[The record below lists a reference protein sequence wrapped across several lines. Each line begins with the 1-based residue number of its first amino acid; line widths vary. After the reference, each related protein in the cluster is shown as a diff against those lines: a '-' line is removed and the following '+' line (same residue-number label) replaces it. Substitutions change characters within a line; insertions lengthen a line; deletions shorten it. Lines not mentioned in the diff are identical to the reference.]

1 MERRLAAILAADVV
15 GYSRLMGEDEVG
27 TLERLKALRK
37 ELMQP
42 RITERKGR
50 VVKLM
55 GDGLLAE
62 FPSVVEAVQCAV
74 EIQQSMNGRESD
86 LPEDRRI
93 RLRIGV
99 NLGDIIVEGSD
110 IYGDGV
116 NVTAR
121 LEGLA
126 EPSGICISGK
136 VYEEVRSRIG
146 VKFEDMGEQEVK
158 NIDRPVRAWRWL
170 SEASHPGKAA
180 PISSSNLILPDKP
193 SIAVLPFTNMSGD
206 PEQEYFADG
215 ITEDIIIDLTKFS
228 DMRIAARNSSF
239 AYKTARMTIQQI
251 ASELRVNFVLS
262 GSVRKSGNSVRITAQ
277 LVDGHADEH
286 VWAER
291 YDRKLS
297 NIFEL
302 QSEIAA
308 KIVQSLTGSLSG
320 QDEPAT
326 KKYATKNA
334 DAYETYL
341 RARSLIREMTRRSV
355 ELAMEMFNKSVA
367 FDPNYALAFCGL
379 SDGAGILAFHY
390 SNAKT
395 HGEDAMEYAL
405 KALEIDPDLAEAH
418 GSYGKALEFT
428 NDEAGAERE
437 YRKAITLAP
446 KSPHAY
452 FDLASMYLTSGDNA
466 ERALPFML
474 KAYELT
480 DQDLQAAMMLS
491 ATYRAL
497 GNTEALINIARKTV
511 DLSDIRLKLNP
522 EDERA
527 AYVGAMALFDLGEV
541 KRARQWVD
549 LAAAVSVEDS
559 RASYNLACAYG
570 LLGEIEEALAHL
582 DKTLSLGCP
591 ASKKKWMRVDAD
603 LKLVRADPRFAE
615 LLASYG

>member
-1 MERRLAAILAADVV
+1 
-15 GYSRLMGEDEVG
+15 
-27 TLERLKALRK
+27 
-37 ELMQP
+37 
-42 RITERKGR
+42 
-50 VVKLM
+50 M

-62 FPSVVEAVQCAV
+62 FPSVVEAVQCAL
-74 EIQQSMNGRESD
+74 EIQQSMNERESD
-86 LPEDRRI
+86 LPDERRI
-93 RLRIGV
+93 RLRIGI

-116 NVTAR
+116 NVAAR

-126 EPSGICISGK
+126 DPRGICISGN
-136 VYEEVRSRIG
+136 VYEEIRSRLD
-146 VKFEDMGEQEVK
+146 VKFEDLGDQEVK
-158 NIDRPVRAWRWL
+158 NIDRPVRVWRWL
-170 SEASHPGKAA
+170 SEASRPSKAA
-180 PISSSNLILPDKP
+180 LVSSSNPILPDKQ

-215 ITEDIIIDLTKFS
+215 ITEDIIIDLTKLPNL
-228 DMRIAARNSSF
+228 RVAARNSSF
-239 AYKTARMTIQQI
+239 AYKNAKMTVQQI
-251 ASELRVNFVLS
+251 ASELCASFVLS
-262 GSVRKSGNSVRITAQ
+262 GSVRKSGDSVRITAQ
-277 LVDGHADEH
+277 LVNGHTDEH

-297 NIFEL
+297 GIFEL
-302 QSEIAA
+302 QSEIATN
-308 KIVQSLTGSLSG
+308 IVQSLTGSFSG
-320 QDEPAT
+320 QEEPAT
-326 KKYATKNA
+326 KKYATKNTE
-334 DAYETYL
+334 AYENYL
-341 RARSLIREMTRRSV
+341 RARSLIREMTRRSAD
-355 ELAMEMFNKSVA
+355 LAMEMFKKSVA
-367 FDPNYALAFCGL
+367 LDPDYALAFCGL
-379 SDGAGILAFHY
+379 SDGAGTLAWHY
-390 SNAKT
+390 DNTRT

-418 GSYGKALEFT
+418 ACYGKALEYS

-437 YRKAITLAP
+437 YRMAIMLAP

-452 FDLASMYLTSGDNA
+452 FDLASMYLINSDA

-497 GNTEALINIARKTV
+497 GNNEALINIARETV
-511 DLSDIRLKLNP
+511 DLSEKRLKLNP

-541 KRARQWVD
+541 KRARQWTD

-570 LLGEIEEALAHL
+570 LLGEIDEALAHL
-582 DKTLSLGCP
+582 DKTLSLGCS
-591 ASKKKWMRVDAD
+591 ARKKKWMRVVDAD
-603 LKLVRADPRFAE
+603 LELVRADPRFAE
-615 LLASYG
+615 LLARYG